1 MQFQFRFAPLPV
13 PLLILVILAAGLVAC
28 FATPDHLDGGLI
40 MLGLAQKTSP
50 RRRADAAEA
59 RAALYQTL
67 VEYTADPIYMLDPHD
82 GFRMVFAN
90 DACRRHYG
98 LDYDALY
105 ALRLPDWD
113 PHFQVDQLDTLWQ
126 DIKASKFRTLE
137 TEHQLPDGR
146 RIPVEVSI
154 NYLIHDGRDYVAGY
168 FRDIS
173 ERKRME
179 HALRE
184 SEARFR
190 AMADAAPVLI
200 WLADTDKRCIWF
212 NQGWLEF
219 TGRTLDQ
226 EFGYGWAEGVH
237 PDDCDQCV
245 AIYSLNFD
253 AQQPFRMEYRL
264 RRRDGIYR
272 WILDAGRPRF
282 REDGSFCG
290 YIGSCIDITDHKNAE
305 ASLARSRHEIA
316 AVVGAMDDLILE
328 VDSDYTFRNCWG
340 NDQRKLFLPPAAF
353 LGRTIGEVFP
363 GDFAQPFIEAIAAVL
378 AGNGPRLLDY
388 PSPVPGDSRWFNARI
403 SQLRP
408 IGDTLP
414 SVVLVIRDV
423 TERIE
428 VDRMKSD
435 FLSTAAHELRTPMAS
450 IYGFAELLL
459 SADDFDEATRRE
471 MLGIIFRQSKL
482 ITALV
487 NELLDLARIEAR
499 KGKDFV
505 FQPLDICALTRE
517 ALAADAGQWQ
527 GSLRVELPDTPE
539 WVRADSNKLRQAL
552 GNVLSNAYKYSPA
565 GGEIRVVLKRG
576 AGDIGIAISD
586 QGIGM
591 TAMQAQRVCERFY
604 RADNSGSIP
613 GTGLGM
619 SIVKEIIALHKGRL
633 DIDSALGVGTT
644 VTLWL
649 PTPSELTTD
658 AP

>member
-1 MQFQFRFAPLPV
+1 MHVLFRFAHLPL
-13 PLLILVILAAGLVAC
+13 PLLILVILAAWLAVPDASPDGLGSGLV
-28 FATPDHLDGGLI
+28 I
-40 MLGLAQKTSP
+40 LGLAQKTSP

-98 LDYDALY
+98 LDYGALY

-113 PHFQVDQLDTLWQ
+113 PNFQADQLATLWQ

-154 NYLIHDGRDYVAGY
+154 NYLVHQGREYVAGY

-173 ERKRME
+173 DRKRIE
-179 HALRE
+179 NALRE

-226 EFGYGWAEGVH
+226 EFGHGWTEGVH
-237 PDDCDQCV
+237 PDDFNRCV
-245 AIYSLNFD
+245 AIYTLNFD
-253 AQQPFRMEYRL
+253 ARRPFRMEYRL
-264 RRRDGIYR
+264 RRRDGVYR

-282 REDGSFCG
+282 HDNGDFCG
-290 YIGSCIDITDHKNAE
+290 YIGSCIDITDHKDAE
-305 ASLARSRHEIA
+305 LSLARSRHELA
-316 AVVGAMDDLILE
+316 AVVGALDDLVLE
-328 VDSDYTFRNCWG
+328 VDSDYKFRNCWG
-340 NDQRKLFLPPAAF
+340 NDEQKLFLPPSAF

-378 AGNGPRLLDY
+378 AGNGPKLLDY

-403 SQLRP
+403 SQLCP

-428 VDRMKSD
+428 IDRMKSD

-505 FQPLDICALTRE
+505 FGPLDICALTRKPS
-517 ALAADAGQWQ
+517 APLLDNGKVRYRSSYRTRRNGCAPIATSSGKPWAMCYRMPTNIHRRAA
-527 GSLRVELPDTPE
+527 
-539 WVRADSNKLRQAL
+539 K
-552 GNVLSNAYKYSPA
+552 
-565 GGEIRVVLKRG
+565 
-576 AGDIGIAISD
+576 
-586 QGIGM
+586 
-591 TAMQAQRVCERFY
+591 
-604 RADNSGSIP
+604 SGSRSS
-613 GTGLGM
+613 GARA
-619 SIVKEIIALHKGRL
+619 K
-633 DIDSALGVGTT
+633 SASLLAIKASV
-644 VTLWL
+644 
-649 PTPSELTTD
+649 
-658 AP
+658 